1 MKQTRRPLW
10 ALIAAMFGTML
21 LLAACGDS
29 GSGGSTSSASGGGGS
44 KVNVELNEWKIIP
57 NPDSASAGSV
67 EFTAKN
73 TGSIEHEM
81 VIVKTD
87 LAPDALPTN
96 DSGTRVDE
104 NSDKFEVIGEISEFE
119 AGKTE
124 DASFDLEPGNYV
136 LFCNIEGHYKAGMTT
151 GFTVT
156 G

>member
-1 MKQTRRPLW
+1 MRMRRGTLW
-10 ALIAAMFGTML
+10 SLIAVLFGAML

-29 GSGGSTSSASGGGGS
+29 GDGGSSKSASGGGS

-57 NPDSASAGSV
+57 NPDSAAAGTV

-124 DASFDLEPGNYV
+124 TADFDLEPGNYV

-151 GFTVT
+151 GFTVS